1 MEAQIFKHQ
10 DVAVRH
16 AGNGIPRT
24 LPENVRLDRN
34 CAAEETRQASRDG
47 LNRKFRHHL
56 AFWPTKMGQDNDF
69 GAFAPKSFEPR
80 KNAPYTGVVG
90 HLAIG
95 QRHVEIKPDKATPP
109 GGIDLVDEQKRR
121 IHQKTL
127 I

>member
-1 MEAQIFKHQ
+1 MKTQIFEHQ
-10 DVAVRH
+10 DVAARH

-34 CAAEETRQASRDG
+34 YAAEETRQTSRDG
-47 LNRKFRHHL
+47 FDRKFRRYL
-56 AFWPTKMGQDNDF
+56 AFWPTEMGQDNDF
-69 GAFAPKSFEPR
+69 GAFTPKCFEPR
-80 KNAPYTGVVG
+80 KNTPDTGVVG